1 MIYTLMAVVFVLGY
15 IAIALEHN
23 LHIDKAAS
31 ALLTAVLVWTL
42 LVIGADTLLADHIDL
57 MTNVTTSARG
67 LSNLINNELR
77 HHLAE
82 IAEILFF
89 LMGAMVIVELVDA
102 HDGFDAITSRIQTTH
117 ATTLLWIIGILTFFF
132 SALLDNL
139 TTTIVMISLIRKLV
153 SDKTLRW
160 WFAGMIVICANA
172 GGAWSP
178 IGDVT
183 TTMLWIGNQVTAS
196 SIIIDLIIPSII
208 AAIVPLAIL
217 SFMLKGQQVTRPVG
231 MSPLPQ
237 ASSSQYLGTDADDA
251 HALLTVA
258 NNTVGSSPARRGKT
272 EASAKGKGASLA
284 ETVIKPVKKPP
295 ISHRQRTTV
304 LILGLGALAFV
315 PVFKTLTHL
324 PPYMGIL
331 FGLAVLWIFTEVTHR
346 HQDIS
351 VKQHVT
357 VVGVLQRVDIPSIL
371 FFLGILLAVSALAT
385 AGHLADMAHLLDTT
399 FGNLYVINVLIGLL
413 SSLVDNV
420 PLVAGAM
427 KMYPL
432 LDANALSGLTGSE
445 LARQSQFLQ
454 DGHFWHFLA
463 YCAGTG
469 GSCLIIGSAAG
480 VAAMGM
486 EKISFVWYLKHV
498 SILALMGYLAGAA
511 AFVLIHV
518 V

>member
-1 MIYTLMAVVFVLGY
+1 MVYSLMAVFFVLGY

-23 LHIDKAAS
+23 LHVDKAAS
-31 ALLTAVLVWTL
+31 ALLTAIIVWTL
-42 LVIGADTLLADHIDL
+42 LVIGADTLLADQLVNGLD
-57 MTNVTTSARG
+57 TTTI
-67 LSNLINNELR
+67 INAELR

-102 HDGFDAITSRIQTTH
+102 HDGFAAITNRIHTTN
-117 ATTLLWIIGILTFFF
+117 AVTLLWTIGALTFFF

-139 TTTIVMISLIRKLV
+139 TTTIVMISLLRKLV
-153 SDKTLRW
+153 ADKELRL
-160 WFAGMIVICANA
+160 WFVGTVVVCANA

-183 TTMLWIGNQVTAS
+183 TTMLWIGHQITAS
-196 SIIIDLIIPSII
+196 RIIVDLIVPSLM
-208 AAIVPLAIL
+208 AAMVPLILLTFMFKGKQVQRPKPAKATITSSNTNYLGSYTGGDTAI
-217 SFMLKGQQVTRPVG
+217 MAMEGG
-231 MSPLPQ
+231 H
-237 ASSSQYLGTDADDA
+237 ASSSQDSLSQTSVTKTDDDTA
-251 HALLTVA
+251 AVSLDTV
-258 NNTVGSSPARRGKT
+258 TSKMRISI
-272 EASAKGKGASLA
+272 LA
-284 ETVIKPVKKPP
+284 
-295 ISHRQRTTV
+295 
-304 LILGLGALAFV
+304 LGLGALAFV

-331 FGLAVLWIFTEVTHR
+331 FGVGVLWVFTELVHR
-346 HQDIS
+346 HDNWR
-351 VKQHVT
+351 VKQQMT
-357 VVGVLQRVDIPSIL
+357 VVGVLTRVDMSSIL
-371 FFLGILLAVSALAT
+371 FFLGILLAVSGLAT
-385 AGHLADMAHLLDTT
+385 AGHLIDMATWLDNT

-432 LDANALSGLTGSE
+432 LSDSAMAGLTGGD

-454 DGHFWHFLA
+454 DGAFWHFLA
-463 YCAGTG
+463 YCAGVG

-486 EKISFVWYLKHV
+486 EKISFMWYLKHI
-498 SILALMGYLAGAA
+498 SGLALLGYLAGAA
-511 AFVLIHV
+511 TYIAIHV
-518 V
+518 M